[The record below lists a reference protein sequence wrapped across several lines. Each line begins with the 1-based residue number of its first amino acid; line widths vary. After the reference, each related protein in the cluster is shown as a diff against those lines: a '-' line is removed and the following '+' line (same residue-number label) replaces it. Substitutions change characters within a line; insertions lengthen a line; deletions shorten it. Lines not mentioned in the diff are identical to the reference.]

1 MKKLMKFMIKLKK
14 LENKIVKDIINSSE
28 IILSTNSTAAIEEI
42 ARTNFDVVIVDEAS
56 QATIPSILI
65 PLSKARRFILAG
77 DHKQLPPTIISKKHI
92 FLKNII

>member
-1 MKKLMKFMIKLKK
+1 MESMANWLLENEKIDEIHDKIKK

-65 PLSKARRFILAG
+65 PLAKARRI
-77 DHKQLPPTIISKKHI
+77 HSCR
-92 FLKNII
+92 